1 MVAGFPKKGGTGG
14 NHAVLPADREKK
26 KQGKSL
32 GKKRNFLSDRQRNP
46 GILISSCP
54 WFYVV

>member
-26 KQGKSL
+26 NKVNHL
-32 GKKRNFLSDRQRNP
+32 GRKE
-46 GILISSCP
+46 ISYPIGRETLES
-54 WFYVV
+54 